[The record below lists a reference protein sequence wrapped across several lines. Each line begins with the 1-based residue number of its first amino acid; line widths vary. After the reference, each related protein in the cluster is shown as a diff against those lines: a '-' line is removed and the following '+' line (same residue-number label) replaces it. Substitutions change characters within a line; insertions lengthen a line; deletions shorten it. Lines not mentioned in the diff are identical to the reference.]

1 MAKILTI
8 EDDANLAT
16 LVRSFLLAENHQC
29 DVIHDGREAMAHVKT
44 YPYDV
49 IILDWDLPAIS
60 GIDILK
66 EFRSS
71 GGKTPILMLT
81 GKDTVEQ
88 KETGLDCGADDY
100 LTKPFAMKELGAR
113 IRSLLRRPA
122 LLVDTA
128 ISGANIV
135 LDASKYR
142 VMKNGEQITLLRRE
156 FQLLEFLMRHPNQ
169 LFSAEALL
177 NRVWPTDSDATLEA
191 LRSTMKRLRK
201 KIDPESEILRTVH
214 GVGYIFEVG

>member
-8 EDDANLAT
+8 EDDVELANL
-16 LVRSFLLAENHQC
+16 VRWFLLTEKHQC
-29 DVIHDGREAMAHVKT
+29 DVIHNGLEAMSHVKT

-49 IILDWDLPAIS
+49 IILDWDLPMMS

-66 EFRSS
+66 EFRNS

-81 GKDTVEQ
+81 GKDAIEQ
-88 KETGLDCGADDY
+88 KEAGLDCGADDY
-100 LTKPFAMKELGAR
+100 LTKPFLLRELGAR

-122 LLVDTA
+122 GLVGDA
-128 ISGANIV
+128 IKGANIV

-142 VMKNGEQITLLRRE
+142 VIKNGEQITLLRRE

-177 NRVWPTDSDATLEA
+177 NRVWPTESDSTPEA
-191 LRSTMKRLRK
+191 LRTTMKRLRK
-201 KIDPESEILRTVH
+201 KIDPDSEILRTVH
-214 GVGYIFEVG
+214 GVGYIFEVD

>member
-8 EDDANLAT
+8 EDDAELANL
-16 LVRSFLLAENHQC
+16 VCSFLLTENHQC
-29 DVIHDGREAMAHVKT
+29 DVIHNGLEAMSHVKT

-49 IILDWDLPAIS
+49 IILDWDLPMMS

-66 EFRSS
+66 EFRNS

-81 GKDTVEQ
+81 GKDAIEQ
-88 KETGLDCGADDY
+88 KEAGLDCGADDY
-100 LTKPFAMKELGAR
+100 LTKPFLMRELGAR

-122 LLVDTA
+122 GLVGDA
-128 ISGANIV
+128 IKGANIV

-142 VMKNGEQITLLRRE
+142 VIKNGEQITLLRRE

-177 NRVWPTDSDATLEA
+177 NRVWPTESDSTPEA
-191 LRSTMKRLRK
+191 LRTTMKRLRK
-201 KIDPESEILRTVH
+201 KIDPDSEILRTVH
-214 GVGYIFEVG
+214 GVGYIFEVD